1 MKESASPNSPRH
13 SFDVLNYTLYLNI
26 YNNFLLPYPKSFS
39 ATNTITFRVDS
50 TLNSIQ
56 LNASQFSLVIDSV
69 ALAGKTFS
77 LSGDILTIGLDTTYK
92 PNDTVRVK
100 IYYRHKDVVDGAFY
114 ATGGM
119 VFTDCEPE
127 GARKWF
133 PCWDRPSDKAALDLT
148 AKVPASVKL
157 GSNGKLGDSLRVDTS
172 YYYHWVSRDPIA
184 TYLMVISAKV
194 GYNLDIVYWP
204 RSSNPSDSIPIVFYW
219 NTGETITSLNNIKTK
234 IIPMTSRYSFL
245 FGEHPFEKNGFATMA
260 PGSGFNWGGMEN
272 QTLTSLCPN
281 CWNENLVSHEF
292 AHQWFGDMISPG
304 TWADVWLNEGFATY
318 CESLWF
324 EYTGGY
330 ASYKS
335 DINND
340 ASGYLA
346 NNPGWPIFN
355 PQWALTTPS
364 ISTMFNLEITYYK
377 GACVLHMLRYV
388 LGDSLFFASIKGYAT
403 DSNFRMQNS
412 VTDDFIQK
420 INTVS
425 GQNLSWF
432 FDEWLKQSN
441 HPVYQNTYSIDTSA
455 KRVDF
460 KIRQTQKNPLLFT
473 MPVEIRFSFA
483 NGPDTTVRVINSAI
497 TQQYSFTFTRMPMAA
512 VFDPNNNIVLKVAT
526 TVEVTGIRREDIATV
541 RFELDQNYPNPFN
554 STTHFQFAVPETP
567 QSSAEI
573 ANEQLVTLKVFDIL
587 GKEVATLLN
596 GEMNPG
602 RYTVQW
608 DAGNLPSGVYLYR
621 LQTGRFAETKK
632 LVLMK

>member
-1 MKESASPNSPRH
+1 MLMKKSTSPNSPLH

-26 YNNFLLPYPKSFS
+26 YNNFLLPYPKSFT

-56 LNASQFSLVIDSV
+56 LNASNFSLVVDSV

-77 LSGDILTIGLDTTYK
+77 LDLLSDILTIGLDTTHK
-92 PNDTVRVK
+92 PNDTVQVK
-100 IYYRHKDVVDGAFY
+100 IYYRHKDIVDGAFY
-114 ATGGM
+114 ASGGM

-127 GARKWF
+127 GARRWF
-133 PCWDRPSDKAALDLT
+133 PCWDRPSDKATLDLT

-157 GSNGKLGDSLRVDTS
+157 GSNGKLVDSLRADTS
-172 YYYHWVSRDPIA
+172 CYYHWASRDPIA

-204 RSSNPSDSIPIVFYW
+204 RPSNPSDSIPIVFYW
-219 NTGETITSLNNIKTK
+219 NTGESIASLNNIKTK
-234 IIPMTSRYSFL
+234 ILPMTSRYSAL

-260 PGSGFNWGGMEN
+260 SGSGFIWAGMEN

-281 CWNENLVSHEF
+281 CWSENLVSHEF

-318 CESLWF
+318 CESLWY

-335 DINND
+335 DINSD
-340 ASGYLA
+340 AGGYLG
-346 NNPGWPIFN
+346 NNPGWPIYN
-355 PQWALTTPS
+355 PQWAVTTPS
-364 ISTMFNLEITYYK
+364 INTLFNTEITYYK

-403 DSNFRMQNS
+403 DSNFRLQNS

-420 INTVS
+420 ISTVS

-432 FDEWLKQSN
+432 FDEWLKQPN
-441 HPVYQNTYSIDTSA
+441 HPIYQNTYSIDTSTR
-455 KRVDF
+455 KVNF
-460 KIRQTQKNPLLFT
+460 KIQQTQKNPPLFT

-483 NGPDTTVRVINSAI
+483 NGPDTTVRVMNSAI
-497 TQQYSFTFTRMPMAA
+497 SQQYSFTFTRMPTAA
-512 VFDPNNNIVLKVAT
+512 VFDPNNNIVLKVAA
-526 TVEVTGIRREDIATV
+526 TVEVTGIRRENLAAV
-541 RFELDQNYPNPFN
+541 HFELDQNYPNPFN
-554 STTHFQFAVPETP
+554 PTTNLRFT
-567 QSSAEI
+567 I
-573 ANEQLVTLKVFDIL
+573 ADFRFVTVKVYDIL
-587 GKEVATLLN
+587 GKEVATLVN

-602 RYTVQW
+602 RYTVRW
-608 DAGNLPSGVYLYR
+608 DAGNLPSGVYFYR
-621 LQTGRFAETKK
+621 LQAGQFAETKK